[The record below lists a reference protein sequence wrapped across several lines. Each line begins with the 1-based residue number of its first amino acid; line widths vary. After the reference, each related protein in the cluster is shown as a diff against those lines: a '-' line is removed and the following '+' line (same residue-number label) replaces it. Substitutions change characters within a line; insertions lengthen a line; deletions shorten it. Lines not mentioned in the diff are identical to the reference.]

1 MYVEKNKKAMEENA
15 STCFRR
21 TVDMEKVKGRKTSCG
36 YVSLN
41 FRAVRVGRSIQRV
54 VEINCTFFL
63 FFFFNFSE
71 FFVMSFL
78 HFTIISRCLSLLMLI
93 LEL

>member
-1 MYVEKNKKAMEENA
+1 MYVKKNKKAMEENA
-15 STCFRR
+15 STFFRR

-54 VEINCTFFL
+54 VEINCTFVFFL
-63 FFFFNFSE
+63 ISLNFLSCP
-71 FFVMSFL
+71 SYISPLFL
-78 HFTIISRCLSLLMLI
+78 DASPC
-93 LEL
+93 